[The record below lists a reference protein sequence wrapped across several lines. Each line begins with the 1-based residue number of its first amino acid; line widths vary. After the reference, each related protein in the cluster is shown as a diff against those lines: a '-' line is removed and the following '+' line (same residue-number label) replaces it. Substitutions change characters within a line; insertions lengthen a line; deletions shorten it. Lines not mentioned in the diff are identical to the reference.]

1 MNTKKNLTPLVKRH
15 NEGYNYIN
23 KVIKQWGKGLK
34 KSLLIVDDSKSIRD
48 AVRKAMN
55 DAGFFSEII
64 EAENGVKALDIL
76 LKNKVDFVIS
86 DVIMPGVDG
95 YKLISTIKN
104 QEKYQNLPVIMLTGQ
119 KDSVDKIKGLEL
131 GANDYLTKPFDPGEL
146 IARVK
151 VLQRMQELQ
160 EELIQKNL
168 MLESM
173 NKKLEKMAI
182 TDELTGLYNRRYFFM
197 RFEPEFERCKRFNQ
211 SLSCIL
217 IDIDHFKKINDTYGH
232 QVGDI
237 VLKKIAQILLDNQRT
252 YDIFARIGGEE
263 FIGSLCNINSKD
275 SHNLAERLRKKIE
288 AFNFSEEDNK
298 TLHATISI
306 GIGIYPH
313 PDITIAGVDDIIKIA
328 DDALYKAKNS
338 GRNRT
343 VMG

>member
-1 MNTKKNLTPLVKRH
+1 M
-15 NEGYNYIN
+15 
-23 KVIKQWGKGLK
+23 K

-48 AVRKAMN
+48 AVRSTLN
-55 DAGFFSEII
+55 DAGLFTEII

-76 LKNKVDFVIS
+76 LKSKIDFIIS

-131 GANDYLTKPFDPGEL
+131 GANDYVTKPFDPGEL

-197 RFEPEFERCKRFNQ
+197 RFEPEFERCKRFKQ
-211 SLSCIL
+211 SLICIL
-217 IDIDHFKKINDTYGH
+217 IDIDHFKKVNDTYGH
-232 QVGDI
+232 QVGDV
-237 VLKKIAQILLDNQRT
+237 VLKKLAKILMDNQRT

-275 SHNLAERLRKKIE
+275 AYNLAERLRKKVE
-288 AFNFSEEDNK
+288 AFNFSEEENK

-313 PDITIAGVDDIIKIA
+313 PDITIAGIDDIIKIA
-328 DDALYKAKNS
+328 DDALYKAKNG
-338 GRNRT
+338 GRNKT
-343 VMG
+343 VIG

>member
-1 MNTKKNLTPLVKRH
+1 M
-15 NEGYNYIN
+15 
-23 KVIKQWGKGLK
+23 K

-48 AVRKAMN
+48 AVRSALN
-55 DAGFFSEII
+55 DAGLFTEII
-64 EAENGVKALDIL
+64 EAENGVKAIDIL
-76 LKNKVDFVIS
+76 LKNKIDFIIS

-131 GANDYLTKPFDPGEL
+131 
-146 IARVK
+146 
-151 VLQRMQELQ
+151 
-160 EELIQKNL
+160 L

-197 RFEPEFERCKRFNQ
+197 RFEPEFERCKRFKQ
-211 SLSCIL
+211 SLICIL
-217 IDIDHFKKINDTYGH
+217 IDIDHFKKVNDTYGH
-232 QVGDI
+232 QVGDV
-237 VLKKIAQILLDNQRT
+237 VLKKLAKILMDNQRT

-275 SHNLAERLRKKIE
+275 AYSLAERLRKKVE
-288 AFNFSEEDNK
+288 GFNFSEEENK

-313 PDITIAGVDDIIKIA
+313 PDITIAGIDDIIKIA
-328 DDALYKAKNS
+328 DDALYKAKNG
-338 GRNRT
+338 GRNKT
-343 VMG
+343 VIG